1 MRKDS
6 SILYVDHASSILMY
20 LKEKLNNI
28 HSITL
33 KDMTNVV
40 HFLQQGLQL
49 YNHGSDV
56 NATSQHCSNSSD
68 IFKWDSGI
76 LNECTSHTLI
86 RTRVRHVR
94 KLFASP
100 HQSQSAHT
108 FNLTDQHTNTW
119 KPNICKLTLL
129 SNHNTCLDFIQHL
142 ERFLNNILPRLMTV
156 STSARTSHSANRAT
170 EITVTN
176 IHEQNSS

>member
-33 KDMTNVV
+33 IDMTNVV

-56 NATSQHCSNSSD
+56 NATSQHWSNSSD

-86 RTRVRHVR
+86 RTGVRHVR
-94 KLFASP
+94 KLFASSPPVTKHTHIQP
-100 HQSQSAHT
+100 HRPT
-108 FNLTDQHTNTW
+108 
-119 KPNICKLTLL
+119 
-129 SNHNTCLDFIQHL
+129 
-142 ERFLNNILPRLMTV
+142 
-156 STSARTSHSANRAT
+156 
-170 EITVTN
+170 
-176 IHEQNSS
+176 HEYLKAKYL